1 MDEQTWTKVDDYF
14 SDSLVENDP
23 VLDMVLR
30 SSAEHGLPAIH
41 VAPTQGKLLNL
52 LARLHGS
59 LRILEIGTLAGYST
73 IWLARALGSG
83 GTLVSLEGNSLHAK
97 LARENVES
105 AGFAQTVEIMVG
117 PAIDSLDRLIEQ
129 GAEPFDFVFIDA
141 DKENNDVYLERV
153 LKLLRPGAV
162 IIGDNVVRKGGV
174 ADSANRGDD
183 VQGVRR
189 FIKLMAE
196 DDRLDST
203 AIQTVG
209 VKGWDG
215 FSISIYQPRQSD
227 TEAPAA

>member
-1 MDEQTWTKVDDYF
+1 MDLHTTQQTWSRVDDYF
-14 SDSLVENDP
+14 ADSLVGNDP

-52 LARLHGS
+52 LVRLHGS
-59 LRILEIGTLAGYST
+59 QRVLEIGTLAGYST

-83 GTLVSLEGNSLHAK
+83 GTLVSLEGNRLHAE
-97 LARENVES
+97 LARQNIKS
-105 AGFAQTVEIMVG
+105 AGLSQIVQVMEGAAV
-117 PAIDSLDRLIEQ
+117 DSLDLLIDQ
-129 GAEPFDFVFIDA
+129 GAQPFDFVFIDA

-174 ADSANRGDD
+174 ADQANNEAD

-189 FIKLMAE
+189 FIKRMAE
-196 DDRLDST
+196 DSRLDST

-215 FSISIYQPRQSD
+215 FSISIYQPGKSD
-227 TEAPAA
+227 D

>member
-1 MDEQTWTKVDDYF
+1 MALHKNQQTWSSVDDYF
-14 SDSLVENDP
+14 ADSLVGNDP

-52 LARLHGS
+52 LVRLHGS
-59 LRILEIGTLAGYST
+59 QRILEIGTLAGYST
-73 IWLARALGSG
+73 IWLARALGKG
-83 GTLVSLEGNSLHAK
+83 GTLVSLEGNRLHAK
-97 LARENVES
+97 LARQNIES
-105 AGFAQTVEIMVG
+105 AGLSAAVQVMEGAAV
-117 PAIDSLDRLIEQ
+117 DSLDSLIDQ
-129 GAEPFDFVFIDA
+129 GVQPFDFVFIDA

-174 ADSANRGDD
+174 VDPANDEAD

-189 FIKLMAE
+189 FIKRMAE
-196 DDRLDST
+196 DGRLDST

-215 FSISIYQPRQSD
+215 FSISIYQPGQSGG
-227 TEAPAA
+227 

>member
-1 MDEQTWTKVDDYF
+1 MDLHTTQQTWSRVDDYF
-14 SDSLVENDP
+14 ADSLVGNDP

-52 LARLHGS
+52 LVRLHGS
-59 LRILEIGTLAGYST
+59 RRVLEIGTLAGYST

-83 GTLVSLEGNSLHAK
+83 GTLVSLEGNRLHAE
-97 LARENVES
+97 LARQNIES
-105 AGFAQTVEIMVG
+105 AGLSEIVQVMEGAAV
-117 PAIDSLDRLIEQ
+117 DSLDLLIDQ
-129 GAEPFDFVFIDA
+129 GAQPFDFVFIDA

-174 ADSANRGDD
+174 ADQANNEAD

-189 FIKLMAE
+189 FIKRMAE
-196 DDRLDST
+196 DSRLDST

-215 FSISIYQPRQSD
+215 FSISIYQPGKSED
-227 TEAPAA
+227 